1 MHISW
6 IMASFPRH
14 PQPYQ
19 LWCPSKHRDNTGG
32 KNLRSNNESKHHS
45 LRDDEAEFYRIR
57 NTRRMEDILANSLC
71 VIDGSSGGNG
81 SDENATH
88 SSPLVVTRPPCLLL
102 LDMMDSCL
110 VVGQEISLTV
120 ILLGVHR
127 EIVLSEERGG
137 QLLSGNVLTKLDL
150 AAYTIYATMV
160 IIVYFNLQSSSGP
173 WGDNVKMEMENDD
186 SLPNIANNNKDKT
199 HRRSRKFST
208 DISHPSQ
215 NFQEGHRRKKAIVR
229 LSDGLLLAALLRF
242 ISGVLR
248 TLTASF
254 SADTVYAL
262 AVSGMAIHL
271 LTCDYKYANGMLGD
285 EEGKYT
291 AQGSSLETH
300 PRPAFL
306 GGTVSLNALFFST
319 ALLVSR
325 IKSNATS
332 FAFVLSVVTL
342 FAFYPASRHRIAR
355 RYPNTMCGSPCF
367 FVTAL
372 LSISAWQLLSPFERI
387 HFSFLQMIILV
398 VSPCIQW
405 WLQRFK
411 QIITGPWDIA
421 HIAT

>member
-1 MHISW
+1 
-6 IMASFPRH
+6 
-14 PQPYQ
+14 
-19 LWCPSKHRDNTGG
+19 
-32 KNLRSNNESKHHS
+32 
-45 LRDDEAEFYRIR
+45 
-57 NTRRMEDILANSLC
+57 
-71 VIDGSSGGNG
+71 
-81 SDENATH
+81 
-88 SSPLVVTRPPCLLL
+88 
-102 LDMMDSCL
+102 
-110 VVGQEISLTV
+110 
-120 ILLGVHR
+120 
-127 EIVLSEERGG
+127 
-137 QLLSGNVLTKLDL
+137 
-150 AAYTIYATMV
+150 
-160 IIVYFNLQSSSGP
+160 
-173 WGDNVKMEMENDD
+173 
-186 SLPNIANNNKDKT
+186 
-199 HRRSRKFST
+199 
-208 DISHPSQ
+208 
-215 NFQEGHRRKKAIVR
+215 
-229 LSDGLLLAALLRF
+229 
-242 ISGVLR
+242 
-248 TLTASF
+248 
-254 SADTVYAL
+254 VYAL

-367 FVTAL
+367 FITAL